1 MAVKDTE
8 RFLMSE
14 TNEKVIR
21 RFIDE
26 VINNGDFSVLDQLVQ
41 PNYVYRSPDQQLDG
55 TEALE
60 GLLAA
65 YREAFPDMSV
75 RIDDL
80 VNGGDKVVISV
91 TLTGTH
97 EGDLMGIAPTGRPV
111 NISGMILSRFQDGKI
126 VEEYEILDM
135 LAMFQ
140 QLGVV
145 SLPA

>member
-1 MAVKDTE
+1 
-8 RFLMSE
+8 MSE
-14 TNEKVIR
+14 TNETVLR

-26 VINNGDFSVLDQLVQ
+26 VINNGDFSVLDELVQ
-41 PNYVYRSPDQQLDG
+41 PNYVYRSPDQELDG
-55 TEALE
+55 PEALE

-65 YREAFPDMSV
+65 YRIAFPDLNV

-97 EGDLMGIAPTGRPV
+97 EGDLMGISPTGKPV
-111 NISGMILSRFQDGKI
+111 KINGMILSHFQDGKI
-126 VEEYEILDM
+126 VEEWEVLDM
-135 LAMFQ
+135 LAMFR

>member
-1 MAVKDTE
+1 
-8 RFLMSE
+8 MSE
-14 TNEKVIR
+14 ANETVLR
-21 RFIDE
+21 RFIGE
-26 VINNGDFSVLDQLVQ
+26 VINNGDFSVLDELVQ
-41 PNYVYRSPDQQLDG
+41 PNYVYRSPDQELDG
-55 TEALE
+55 PEALK

-65 YREAFPDMSV
+65 YRIAFPDLNV

-80 VNGGDKVVISV
+80 VNGGDRVVISI

-97 EGDLMGIAPTGRPV
+97 EGDLMGIWPTGKRV
-111 NISGMILSRFQDGKI
+111 KINGMILSHFEGGKI
-126 VEEYEILDM
+126 VKEWEILDM

>member
-1 MAVKDTE
+1 
-8 RFLMSE
+8 MSE

-97 EGDLMGIAPTGRPV
+97 EGDLMGIAPTGKSV

>member
-1 MAVKDTE
+1 MPEVN
-8 RFLMSE
+8 E
-14 TNEKVIR
+14 TVMR

-26 VINNGDFSVLDQLVQ
+26 VINNGDFSVLDELVQ

-55 TEALE
+55 PEALK

-65 YREAFPDMSV
+65 YRTAFPDLNV

-80 VNGGDKVVISV
+80 VNGGDKVVILV

-97 EGDLMGIAPTGRPV
+97 EGDLMGISPSGKSV
-111 NISGMILSRFQDGKI
+111 KINGMILSHFQDGKI
-126 VEEYEILDM
+126 IEEWEILDM

>member
-1 MAVKDTE
+1 
-8 RFLMSE
+8 MSKINE
-14 TNEKVIR
+14 TVIR

-26 VINNGDFSVLDQLVQ
+26 VINNGNFSVLDQLVQ

-55 TEALE
+55 PEALE
-60 GLLAA
+60 RLLAA
-65 YREAFPDMSV
+65 YRAAFPDLRV

-80 VNGGDKVVISV
+80 VNGGDKVVICV

-97 EGDLMGIAPTGRPV
+97 EGDLMGIAPTGKPV

>member
-1 MAVKDTE
+1 
-8 RFLMSE
+8 MSE
-14 TNEKVIR
+14 ANETVLR

-26 VINNGDFSVLDQLVQ
+26 VINNGDFSVLDELVQ
-41 PNYVYRSPDQQLDG
+41 PNYVYRSPDQELDG
-55 TEALE
+55 PEALK
-60 GLLAA
+60 GLVAA
-65 YREAFPDMSV
+65 YRIAFPDLNV

-80 VNGGDKVVISV
+80 VNGGDKVVISI

-97 EGDLMGIAPTGRPV
+97 EGDLMGISPTGKPV
-111 NISGMILSRFQDGKI
+111 KLNGMILSHFQDGKI
-126 VEEYEILDM
+126 VEEWEILDM

>member
-1 MAVKDTE
+1 
-8 RFLMSE
+8 MSE

-26 VINNGDFSVLDQLVQ
+26 VINKGDFSVLGQLVQ

-55 TEALE
+55 PEALE
-60 GLLAA
+60 GLLAV
-65 YREAFPDMSV
+65 YRAAFPDIRI

-97 EGDLMGIAPTGRPV
+97 EGDLMGIAPTGKPV
-111 NISGMILSRFQDGKI
+111 NINGMILSRFQDGKI
-126 VEEYEILDM
+126 VEEYEVLDM

>member
-1 MAVKDTE
+1 
-8 RFLMSE
+8 MSE

-55 TEALE
+55 PEALE
-60 GLLAA
+60 ELLAA
-65 YREAFPDMSV
+65 YRTAFPDMSV

-80 VNGGDKVVISV
+80 VNGGDKVVISI

-97 EGDLMGIAPTGRPV
+97 EGDLMGISPTGRPV
-111 NISGMILSRFQDGKI
+111 NIGGMILSRFQDGKI

>member
-1 MAVKDTE
+1 
-8 RFLMSE
+8 MSE
-14 TNEKVIR
+14 ANETVLR
-21 RFIDE
+21 RFIGE
-26 VINNGDFSVLDQLVQ
+26 VINNGDFSVLNELVQ
-41 PNYVYRSPDQQLDG
+41 PNYVYRSPDQELDG
-55 TEALE
+55 PEALK

-65 YREAFPDMSV
+65 YRIAFPDLNV

-80 VNGGDKVVISV
+80 VNGGDKVVISI

-97 EGDLMGIAPTGRPV
+97 EGDLMGISPTGKPV
-111 NISGMILSRFQDGKI
+111 KIKGMILSHFQDGKI
-126 VEEYEILDM
+126 VKEWEILDM

>member
-1 MAVKDTE
+1 
-8 RFLMSE
+8 MSKINE
-14 TNEKVIR
+14 TVIR

-26 VINNGDFSVLDQLVQ
+26 VINNGNFSVLDQLVQ

-55 TEALE
+55 PEALE

-65 YREAFPDMSV
+65 YRAAFPDLSV

-97 EGDLMGIAPTGRPV
+97 EGDLMGIAPTGKPV
-111 NISGMILSRFQDGKI
+111 SIGGMILSRFQDGKI

-135 LAMFQ
+135 LAMFK